1 MEILVAILVVAL
13 ILGAAFVV
21 MQRRSGGARR
31 LGGPRTSASGRVQ
44 HGPRNDPMTAA
55 VVEHARVTDPDEVRA
70 AEKRLRAHAQQIAA
84 PLQAEANHI
93 EQQRAADAGEPV
105 EPAADEPYGD
115 LYDPRYDG
123 NR

>member
-1 MEILVAILVVAL
+1 MEILVAILVIAL
-13 ILGAAFVV
+13 IVGAAVVV
-21 MQRRSGGARR
+21 MQRRAGGARR
-31 LGGPRTSASGRVQ
+31 LGGPRTSASGQARRS
-44 HGPRNDPMTAA
+44 PRTDPMTAA

-70 AEKRLRAHAQQIAA
+70 AEQRLRAHAQQIAA
-84 PLQAEANHI
+84 PLQAQANHV